1 MHQDSSVRHS
11 LKIET
16 SILQGEAAITVLE
29 EAAFKSQWK
38 KLVMH
43 SGLGSV
49 FQAPN
54 FVLPWYKENIR
65 DFFPVVVTAY
75 AGYRLVGLLTL
86 ARKIHHKQGTLEKR
100 LVGAGNYYALYQ
112 SWLVEKPFSQEF
124 WNKGI
129 KRLLHEIPGCVINLK
144 SIHHQ
149 GIIQDLTQ
157 LSDFRKHTV
166 VEKFLNP
173 VLDFREEDY
182 DRIFAKRHFKSK
194 INRLNRAGNVVFEK
208 ITSQQRLAE
217 VFPTVAKFYA
227 LRQGAAF
234 NKIPFENNDQA
245 LSMFAAWL
253 SDGVLHMTCLWLD
266 GSLMGSIIMVNDF
279 GKTGHL
285 AGLIAYSPSHAKFS
299 PGLVQLYQHAMLLK
313 EENFQNMKLSP
324 GYDAYKDR
332 FSNKNEEIYEL
343 MISNSKFQLIKRRLR
358 IRLRNILLSRG
369 IRPMELEVEW
379 SKWRS
384 KMRNLP
390 RKWLRKINPRSITV
404 VELLQRM
411 EYFKNSS
418 NVNEVYFGRN
428 ELDQL
433 LLVDDQTFELARWEF
448 LDDALKRLEENQHF
462 FAFKQDNRLLGCV
475 WYTGELVSSPK
486 DLVEKQKHVSKVFLT

>member
-1 MHQDSSVRHS
+1 MHQDSSVLNS
-11 LKIET
+11 LKIKT
-16 SILQGEAAITVLE
+16 SIFQGEAAISVLDD
-29 EAAFKSQWK
+29 ASFKSQWD
-38 KLVMH
+38 KLVRH
-43 SGLGSV
+43 SVLGSV

-54 FVLPWYKENIR
+54 FVLPWYKENIQ
-65 DFFPVVVTAY
+65 DFSPVVVTAY
-75 AGYRLVGLLTL
+75 AGDRLVGLVTL
-86 ARKIHHKQGTLEKR
+86 ARKIRSKQGRLENR
-100 LVGAGNYYALYQ
+100 LVGAGNFYALYQ
-112 SWLVEKPFSQEF
+112 SWLVEKPFFQEF
-124 WNKGI
+124 WTKGI

-173 VLDFREEDY
+173 VLDFNEEGY

-234 NKIPFENNDQA
+234 NKIPFEDNDHA
-245 LSMFAAWL
+245 LRMFGAWL
-253 SDGVLHMTCLWLD
+253 SEGVLHMTCLRLD
-266 GSLMGSIIMVNDF
+266 GNLMGAIIMVNDF

-285 AGLIAYSPSHAKFS
+285 AGLIAYSPIHAKFS
-299 PGLVQLYQHAMLLK
+299 PGLVQLYHHAMLLK

-343 MISNSKFQLIKRRLR
+343 MISTSQFQLIKRRLR
-358 IRLRNILLSRG
+358 VRFRKILLNRRL
-369 IRPMELEVEW
+369 RPMELEVEW

-384 KMRNLP
+384 KMKNLP

-404 VELLQRM
+404 VDLLQRM

-428 ELDQL
+428 ELDHL

-448 LDDALKRLEENQHF
+448 LEDALQRLEENQHF
-462 FAFKQDNRLLGCV
+462 FAFTQENRLLGCV

-486 DLVEKQKHVSKVFLT
+486 DLVEKQKQVSKVFLT